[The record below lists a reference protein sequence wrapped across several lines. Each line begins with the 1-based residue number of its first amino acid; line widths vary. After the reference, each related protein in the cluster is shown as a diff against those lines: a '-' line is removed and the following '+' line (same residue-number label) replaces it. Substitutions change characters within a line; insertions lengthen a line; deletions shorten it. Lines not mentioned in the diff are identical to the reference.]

1 VRQGEVAAGADLD
14 VLKVEAVDSEE
25 VGIDVFFVVED
36 PQEFLDPFDDGVP
49 EAGFFDLGEE
59 LDPRGAVVYFAFPS
73 CFFRRPRA
81 RSRTLLTIHS
91 IWSSVSARDCSSA
104 S

>member
-1 VRQGEVAAGADLD
+1 M
-14 VLKVEAVDSEE
+14 LKVEAVDREE
-25 VGIDVFFVVED
+25 VGVDVVLVVED
-36 PQEFLDPFDDGVP
+36 PQEFLDSLDDGLREVRL
-49 EAGFFDLGEE
+49 FDLVEE
-59 LDPRGAVVYFAFPS
+59 ADPRSAVVYFAFPS
-73 CFFRRPRA
+73 RFFRPRA